1 MKPHGKTLILTGGDG
16 YIGSHLSRYL
26 LQLGNQVI
34 TLDRDRSLKYGN
46 PAEGIESHY
55 IDLSTA
61 KSVIEIVR
69 ILAKLPSDSIVVHL
83 AAEKSVEESAKNP
96 ELYMFNNLETTR
108 NILSAM
114 GEVGLTRI
122 VFASTAAVYAPRVG
136 LDRVDENSEL
146 LAMNAYAES
155 KIICESLIKSK
166 EYGEFNFVNLR
177 FFNVVGAESK
187 SLIEKSGRNLIP
199 EILRSLGNNSVFK
212 IFGNDYPTYDGTC
225 VRDFIDVRDLIN
237 AITLSF
243 NLIESKPFGVINIG
257 NGVGY
262 SVLDVVKKIQ
272 QKAPQLRYE
281 FTDRRVGDQAYVVA
295 DSSLAQKLLGW
306 KPVRDLD
313 AMIESVWT

>member
-1 MKPHGKTLILTGGDG
+1 MGGDG
-16 YIGSHLSRYL
+16 YIGSHLSQYL
-26 LQLGNQVI
+26 LQLGNRVI
-34 TLDRDRSLKYGN
+34 TLDRDHSLKYGS
-46 PAEGIESHY
+46 PSQGIEKHY
-55 IDLSTA
+55 LDLSTT
-61 KSVIEIVR
+61 KSMIEIVR

-96 ELYMFNNLETTR
+96 DRYMFNNLESTR

-122 VFASTAAVYAPRVG
+122 VFASTAAVYAPRVE
-136 LDRVDENSEL
+136 LVKVDEHSEL
-146 LAMNAYAES
+146 LALNAYAES
-155 KIICESLIKSK
+155 KIICESFIESK

-177 FFNVVGAESK
+177 FFNVVGAGSK
-187 SLIEKSGRNLIP
+187 SLIEKGGKNLIP
-199 EILRSLGNNSVFK
+199 EILSSLENNSVFK

-243 NLIESKPFGVINIG
+243 NLIESKPLGAINLG

-281 FTDRRVGDQAYVVA
+281 FADRRVGDQAYVVA

-306 KPVRDLD
+306 KPVHNLD